1 MLLITAMKL
10 KTKLTLFNTISKL
23 VIVTIFVL
31 LLPNLIKNINQ
42 NYTDTKLR
50 KQKDKLLELV
60 NAQGIKNYIGGGES
74 EASYYTPLKEDYVSM
89 VIDSLP
95 EYLDTIKNEKRIL
108 QGDTI
113 EYRILSH
120 DFTAEHKKY
129 LLEIAISVDA
139 ITETTRPLQN
149 IAFQLLV
156 GMILLTILADQVYST
171 YVLRPLG
178 LIIKTKL
185 IGHKFPNF
193 GSYDKVKT
201 STSDFE
207 YLDISIHKM
216 IETIEST
223 FQKEREFISNASHE
237 LMTPISILQS
247 KIENMFERED
257 IVDELK
263 TRLLEMQKIL
273 NRLKSITKTLLL
285 ISQIENEQFLRED
298 KIPLSE
304 LLQEVY
310 DEISIRLQ
318 DKNIRYDASIPHN
331 WLLVNVNKFL
341 LFNLFFNLVNNAIK
355 YNRENGEIRVIATN
369 ENNVFSI
376 SIIDSGIGISD
387 AELPFIFNR
396 FKKFRQS
403 LQQDSFGLGLPIVKS
418 IAAFHQIKIE
428 VASAKD
434 IGTTFKLS
442 LPPDMIEI
450 LTIV

>member
-1 MLLITAMKL
+1 MKL
-10 KTKLTLFNTISKL
+10 KTKLTLFNAISKL

-31 LLPNLIKNINQ
+31 LLPALIKNINQ
-42 NYTDTKLR
+42 NYTDSRLR
-50 KQKDKLLELV
+50 KQKEKLLRIIDL
-60 NAQGIKNYIGGGES
+60 QGIKNYS
-74 EASYYTPLKEDYVSM
+74 DASYYTPLKEDYVSIG
-89 VIDSLP
+89 IDTLP
-95 EYLDTIKNEKRIL
+95 EFLDTIKNEKRLI

-120 DFTAEHKKY
+120 NFKAAKNKY
-129 LLEIAISVDA
+129 LLEIAVSVGA
-139 ITETTRPLQN
+139 ITETARALQN
-149 IAFQLLV
+149 VAFAVLL
-156 GMILLTILADQVYST
+156 GMILLTILADLLYSN

-193 GSYDKVKT
+193 GPYDKVKT
-201 STSDFE
+201 TTSDFE

-216 IETIEST
+216 ITTIEST

-263 TRLLEMQKIL
+263 ARLLEMQKIL

-285 ISQIENEQFLRED
+285 ISQIENEQFLKED
-298 KIPLSE
+298 KIPLGE

-318 DKNIRYDASIPHN
+318 DKNISYEADIPAN
-331 WLLVNVNKFL
+331 WLLVKVNKFL
-341 LFNLFFNLVNNAIK
+341 LFNLFFNLINNAIK
-355 YNRENGEIRVIATN
+355 YNHENGEIKVVAKY
-369 ENNVFSI
+369 EQNVFTV
-376 SIIDSGIGISD
+376 SIIDTGIGIGAD
-387 AELPFIFNR
+387 DIPYIFNR

-418 IAAFHQIKIE
+418 IASFHRMEITVISEKGKG
-428 VASAKD
+428 S
-434 IGTTFKLS
+434 TFKLIFPRD
-442 LPPDMIEI
+442 LIEI
-450 LTIV
+450 